1 MPAKAWD
8 KGPAKLKFKDSDEF
22 VAFCRQ
28 YKVGMSIQ
36 EAVQSWFDNS
46 CVAHVIYDGSFT
58 KVVDSKT
65 YDKAKYPEYVMK
77 PVRAF
82 ELTQTFDRVYLKGEI
97 SVPGD
102 YLVLSYLPIQVADHG
117 KYLLISKRTGRVAY
131 TIPAIEEGYVTTNQ
145 LDGILPEYTI
155 FNQGV

>member
-1 MPAKAWD
+1 MPAKVWD
-8 KGPAKLKFKDSDEF
+8 KGPAKFKFNDSDEF

-28 YKVGMSIQ
+28 YTVGRSIQ

-46 CVAHVIYDGSFT
+46 CVAHVIYEGLT
-58 KVVDSKT
+58 KVVDFKT
-65 YDKAKYPEYVMK
+65 YDAAKYPEYVMK

-102 YLVLSYLPIQVADHG
+102 YLVLSYLKAFDMEEG
-117 KYLLISKRTGRVAY
+117 KYLLVSKKTGCVAHML
-131 TIPAIEEGYVTTNQ
+131 PVIEEGYVTTNQ
-145 LDGILPEYTI
+145 LDSILPEYTI